1 MIDTTLDVW
10 QYLATCQ
17 KPLVMYGMGNGA
29 DKILCALHEKGL
41 EIADFFASDDFV
53 RGQKFHDKTVLRF
66 DQIKQKYR
74 DFVIVLAFGSSLP
87 SVLDRFATLDEQYD
101 LVAPDVP
108 VSGTTIFDAA
118 FYESHR
124 AQLEQTRQ
132 LFSDESS
139 QQIFDNVV
147 LYKRTGRIRYLFA
160 AKSMP
165 EEERELLAPQ
175 NIVSYAD
182 IGAYRGDTI
191 AAVADIAPNLRY
203 VYAMEPDPR
212 NFQKLRDFCAG
223 YEQISFTLSQ
233 AAAWDT
239 ETTVEFVAQGNR
251 NAALFTDASS
261 AHFTK
266 YRTSVQAQT
275 LDAMLKGENVDFIK
289 YDVEG
294 SENRALRG
302 SIQAIRRCM
311 PYLKISVYHRSEDL
325 FALPKLVLSIAPS
338 YRLYLRRTLSVPA
351 WDLQLYGVPQEI

>member
-1 MIDTTLDVW
+1 
-10 QYLATCQ
+10 
-17 KPLVMYGMGNGA
+17 
-29 DKILCALHEKGL
+29 
-41 EIADFFASDDFV
+41 
-53 RGQKFHDKTVLRF
+53 
-66 DQIKQKYR
+66 
-74 DFVIVLAFGSSLP
+74 
-87 SVLDRFATLDEQYD
+87 
-101 LVAPDVP
+101 
-108 VSGTTIFDAA
+108 
-118 FYESHR
+118 
-124 AQLEQTRQ
+124 
-132 LFSDESS
+132 
-139 QQIFDNVV
+139 
-147 LYKRTGRIRYLFA
+147 
-160 AKSMP
+160 
-165 EEERELLAPQ
+165 
-175 NIVSYAD
+175 
-182 IGAYRGDTI
+182 
-191 AAVADIAPNLRY
+191 
-203 VYAMEPDPR
+203 MEPDPR

-223 YEQISFTLSQ
+223 YPQISFTLSQ

-275 LDAMLKGENVDFIK
+275 LDASLKGGNVDFIK

>member
-1 MIDTTLDVW
+1 MIGTTLDVW
-10 QYLATCQ
+10 QYLAACQ

-87 SVLDRFATLDEQYD
+87 SVLDRFAALDEQYD

-203 VYAMEPDPR
+203 VYAMEPDP
-212 NFQKLRDFCAG
+212 G
-223 YEQISFTLSQ
+223 YPQISFTLSQ

>member
-10 QYLATCQ
+10 QYLAACQ

-66 DQIKQKYR
+66 DQVKQKYR

-87 SVLDRFATLDEQYD
+87 SVLDRFAALDEQYD

-118 FYESHR
+118 F
-124 AQLEQTRQ
+124 
-132 LFSDESS
+132 
-139 QQIFDNVV
+139 DNVV

-160 AKSMP
+160 AKSASK
-165 EEERELLAPQ
+165 EERELLAPQ

-223 YEQISFTLSQ
+223 YPQISFTLSQ

-275 LDAMLKGENVDFIK
+275 LDAMLKGGNVDFIK

-302 SIQAIRRCM
+302 SIQTIRRCM